1 MKTFVVNMNY
11 QFLYGSITEES
22 KNVEVINVI
31 TMSLIEALEIMYKI
45 AYLEK
50 GISSLEIYF
59 LFPCIEKE
67 LSSYL
72 N

>member
-45 AYLEK
+45 AYKSHNIL
-50 GISSLEIYF
+50 GLQT
-59 LFPCIEKE
+59 IE
-67 LSSYL
+67 YTI
-72 N
+72 